1 MFSTDPSRLLF
12 FARKKSLRRM
22 SLDTPDPADVVVPV
36 AGIQH
41 AVAIDFDPVDKFI
54 YWSDIEAFEIKRAK
68 TDGTGI
74 YWMWMS
80 NFDALLHATWL
91 LVQFS
96 ILFSTNVSL

>member
-1 MFSTDPSRLLF
+1 
-12 FARKKSLRRM
+12 M

-36 AGIQH
+36 PGIQH

-54 YWSDIEAFEIKRAK
+54 YWSDVEAFEIKRAK

-80 NFDALLHATWL
+80 NFDA
-91 LVQFS
+91 FS
-96 ILFSTNVSL
+96 SWNMVVSLVFPTFFYQCSL